1 MHIAIISPGFPS
13 DGQPVYVFVQQLVFA
28 LVDAGTKVSVIAPQS
43 LTHSLVRHEKVL
55 PKQSKCKTASGKEF
69 DVFRPYDLSFGRRLR
84 RLEDAC
90 SFICNSAISKIL
102 DIIKPD
108 VLYGHFWFSA
118 YRVGRYAARRRIPL
132 FVACGEGDNALE
144 EFVEKLSEVKKKEF
158 VGTVSGV
165 ISVSSENKRKCIQY
179 GLISE
184 NRITVLP
191 NCVDTTLMYPR
202 DPDEYRRGFNLS
214 QTDFVI
220 LFVGSFVHRKGSR
233 RLAAA
238 VDMLDDKD
246 VKVFF
251 VGSPL
256 GGENENPE
264 CKGMVFKGKVS
275 HEELPKYY
283 AIADVFVLPTLKEG
297 CCNAIVEALACG
309 VPVISSD
316 LPFNDDILNDGNSIR
331 IDPNSSSSIAD
342 AIDKIK
348 NDVGTRNTL
357 KQNVLR
363 DAGNY
368 SITSR
373 AARIVSFINRTID
386 CDGR

>member
-1 MHIAIISPGFPS
+1 
-13 DGQPVYVFVQQLVFA
+13 
-28 LVDAGTKVSVIAPQS
+28 
-43 LTHSLVRHEKVL
+43 
-55 PKQSKCKTASGKEF
+55 
-69 DVFRPYDLSFGRRLR
+69 
-84 RLEDAC
+84 
-90 SFICNSAISKIL
+90 
-102 DIIKPD
+102 
-108 VLYGHFWFSA
+108 
-118 YRVGRYAARRRIPL
+118 
-132 FVACGEGDNALE
+132 
-144 EFVEKLSEVKKKEF
+144 
-158 VGTVSGV
+158 
-165 ISVSSENKRKCIQY
+165 
-179 GLISE
+179 
-184 NRITVLP
+184 
-191 NCVDTTLMYPR
+191 MYPR
-202 DPDEYRRGFNLS
+202 DSDEYRRDFNLS

-251 VGSPL
+251 VGSSL

-283 AIADVFVLPTLKEG
+283 SIADVFVLPTLKEG

-316 LPFNDDILNDGNSIR
+316 LPFNDDILNEGNSIR
-331 IDPNSSSSIAD
+331 IDPNSSKAIAD

-348 NDVGTRNTL
+348 NDVSTRNTL

-363 DAGNY
+363 DAGDY

-373 AARIVSFINRTID
+373 AARILSFIKRTID